1 MLFGP
6 FSLFR
11 LPEYPATITGPALM
25 INLKQLKP
33 HHLKICLIFAVFMLF
48 FSSAIGLLEFNLV
61 SGLRISVNTHIAN
74 NLVLT
79 YRLSTVDAALF
90 IFFGILLSSLLPILN
105 PIKASLLTFL
115 TILFLFILGQYSFT
129 PYTTIPFEYFMLMI
143 MMLYVVN
150 ILISYFMDIHSKQR
164 ILETFGQYV
173 PPQIVNQICHGKE
186 AVSLEGEARELT
198 VLFCDIQ
205 NFTHIADD
213 LNPKQLAKLLN
224 EYFTALTE
232 ILFRHN
238 ATIDK
243 FIGDAIM
250 AFWGAPLKQ
259 DDHALRA
266 VICAMEMEKK
276 ITELSEDFK
285 QRRWP
290 GPQAGFGINTGLMAV
305 GNMGSIYRMAYTVIG
320 DAVNVAARIE
330 PFTRTYQVPV
340 IVSEAT
346 MRESEKIFYRELD
359 MVTLK
364 GKRKPARLFQ
374 PLCLKE
380 DADSKLYDQM
390 EKQQTALKAYY
401 KNELQ
406 TAHEIFTELFTSSPD
421 DKYYGVM
428 LAKITQMVISTD

>member
-1 MLFGP
+1 M
-6 FSLFR
+6 
-11 LPEYPATITGPALM
+11 
-25 INLKQLKP
+25 
-33 HHLKICLIFAVFMLF
+33 
-48 FSSAIGLLEFNLV
+48 
-61 SGLRISVNTHIAN
+61 SGLRISVNSHVAN
-74 NLVLT
+74 NLVLS

-90 IFFGILLSSLLPILN
+90 IFFGILLSFLLPLLN
-105 PIKASLLTFL
+105 PLKASLLTFL
-115 TILFLFILGQYSFT
+115 TILFLFMVGQYSFT
-129 PYTTIPFEYFMLMI
+129 PYTTIPFAYFMLMI

-150 ILISYFMDIHSKQR
+150 ILISYFMDIHSKQK

-173 PPQIVNQICHGKE
+173 PPQIVNQICMSKE
-186 AVSLEGEARELT
+186 TVSLEGEARELT

-205 NFTHIADD
+205 NFTHIADE

-224 EYFTALTE
+224 EYFTVLTE
-232 ILFRHN
+232 ILYRHN

-266 VICAMEMEKK
+266 VVCAMEMEKK
-276 ITELSEDFK
+276 ITQISENFI

-290 GPQAGFGINTGLMAV
+290 GPKAGFGLNTGLVAV

-346 MRESEKIFYRELD
+346 MRESDGVFFRELD
-359 MVTLK
+359 MVTLR
-364 GKRKPARLFQ
+364 GKRIQTRLFQ
-374 PLCLKE
+374 PLCLKK

-390 EKQQTALKAYY
+390 EKQQAALKAYY

-406 TAHEIFTELFTSSPD
+406 TAHDIFTDLFTANPD

-428 LAKITQMVISTD
+428 LAKITQTVVAAD

>member
-1 MLFGP
+1 
-6 FSLFR
+6 
-11 LPEYPATITGPALM
+11 M

-61 SGLRISVNTHIAN
+61 SGLRISVNSHVAN
-74 NLVLT
+74 NLVLS

-90 IFFGILLSSLLPILN
+90 IFFGILLSFLLPLLN
-105 PIKASLLTFL
+105 PLKASLLTFL
-115 TILFLFILGQYSFT
+115 TILFLFMVGQYSFT
-129 PYTTIPFEYFMLMI
+129 PYTTIPFAYFMLMI

-150 ILISYFMDIHSKQR
+150 ILISYFMDIHSKQK

-173 PPQIVNQICHGKE
+173 PPQIVNQICMSKE
-186 AVSLEGEARELT
+186 TVSLEGEARELT

-205 NFTHIADD
+205 NFTHIADE

-224 EYFTALTE
+224 EYFTVLTE
-232 ILFRHN
+232 ILYRHN

-266 VICAMEMEKK
+266 VVCAMEMEKK
-276 ITELSEDFK
+276 ITQISENFI

-290 GPQAGFGINTGLMAV
+290 GPKAGFGLNTGLVAV

-346 MRESEKIFYRELD
+346 MRESDGVFFRELD
-359 MVTLK
+359 MVTLR
-364 GKRKPARLFQ
+364 GKRIQTRLFQ
-374 PLCLKE
+374 PLCLKK

-390 EKQQTALKAYY
+390 EKQQAALKAYY

-406 TAHEIFTELFTSSPD
+406 TAHDIFTDLFTANPD

-428 LAKITQMVISTD
+428 LAKITQTVVAAD